1 MRSDIYILVQ
11 YICGNLADESNTCCH
26 GSATDSAIL
35 INFYTPLYNYVNP
48 KFEGLPFFYWFQIM
62 MLFIVVIPYLA
73 FTYLAKRLDE
83 EGGSS

>member
-1 MRSDIYILVQ
+1 MALLLIVPSF
-11 YICGNLADESNTCCH
+11 
-26 GSATDSAIL
+26 

-48 KFEGLPFFYWFQIM
+48 KLAGLPFFYWFQIM

-83 EGGSS
+83 EEEGGRVA